1 MATAVGPTARAP
13 EPLGSIAEW
22 LERGLLLA
30 GTVAFATLI
39 ITVAL
44 QVLARNVLGMSMGW
58 TLDLAQLL
66 FAWCIFL
73 GAAIAVRRNAHY
85 RVELIPEHLTGV
97 LAALGLFAFV
107 VSMIVVGVLLWSGWT
122 MLEVTARRH
131 NQALGISQAW
141 FYAAIPCG
149 AAASAVFLLERV
161 SITLQRLGRARDGT
175 P

>member
-1 MATAVGPTARAP
+1 MATAPESPARAP

-30 GTVAFATLI
+30 GTVAFAALI
-39 ITVAL
+39 VTVAL
-44 QVLARNVLGMSMGW
+44 QVLARNVLGIGMAW

-66 FAWCIFL
+66 FAWCIFM

-85 RVELIPEHLTGV
+85 RVELIPERLTRT
-97 LAALGLFAFV
+97 LAVLGLFAFI
-107 VSMIVVGVLLWSGWT
+107 VSMVVVGVLLWSGWA

-141 FYAAIPCG
+141 FYAAIPAG

-161 SITLQRLGRARDGT
+161 SITLHRLHGASDRT